1 MKTTGEDDMRI
12 SGFFFGAA
20 IAFSA
25 GVVSASAADLPAR
38 MSTKALMGAPVA
50 AYNWTGC
57 YIGGNAGGDTSHSN
71 FTTLVTPGPPG
82 ANHLGADSRDN
93 VNAAAPGPADD
104 AAFIGGGQVGCNWQ
118 TGSIVF
124 GLEGDFDYF
133 GTNPSL
139 TRNGVVSD
147 NVSPFTITNSVKTS
161 WLATVRPRVGL
172 AFDRSLLYLTGGL
185 AITNLRYTQSFEDLL
200 ASHGIGGSSASKTQL
215 GWTVGGGWE
224 YALTNSWSVKG
235 EYLYAQFS
243 SVGAVGSIA
252 TVNIAPFSNGLQG
265 TADLKTHIVR
275 VGANYH
281 FNNPVVA
288 RY

>member
-1 MKTTGEDDMRI
+1 MKTPGEDDMRI
-12 SGFFFGAA
+12 SRFFFGAA

-38 MSTKALMGAPVA
+38 MSTKDPMAAPVA

-57 YIGGNAGGDTSHSN
+57 YIGGNAGGGTSHSN
-71 FTTLVTPGPPG
+71 FTTLVTAGPPG
-82 ANHLGADSRDN
+82 ANHLNPERRDN
-93 VNAAAPGPADD
+93 VNATAPGPADD

-139 TRNGVVSD
+139 TRNGVASFT
-147 NVSPFTITNSVKTS
+147 PFTITNSVKTS

-172 AFDRSLLYLTGGL
+172 ALDRSLLYLTGGL
-185 AITNLRYTQSFEDLL
+185 AITNLHYTQSFEDL
-200 ASHGIGGSSASKTQL
+200 ASSHGIGSSSASKTQF

-252 TVNIAPFSNGLQG
+252 TVNRGPFLNGLQG